1 MKKNYIQ
8 PKTILNRLA
17 PCYDLMRPKPGD
29 CSGAILSKERDEWN
43 ESEDDDKDLW

>member
-17 PCYDLMRPKPGD
+17 PCYDLMRPKPGGG
-29 CSGAILSKERDEWN
+29 SGEILSKERDEWN
-43 ESEDDDKDLW
+43 EPEDDGKLLW